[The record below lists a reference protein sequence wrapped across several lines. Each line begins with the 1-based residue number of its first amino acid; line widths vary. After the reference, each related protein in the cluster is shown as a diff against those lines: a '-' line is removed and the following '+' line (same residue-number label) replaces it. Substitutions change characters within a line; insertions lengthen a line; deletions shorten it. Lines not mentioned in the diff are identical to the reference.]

1 MGTKW
6 RKKWVKTISNCHA
19 RYDNISVETN
29 FYLDTIPASF
39 WLRKFVLSLTLN
51 ICGWWLFSC
60 TLCYVDNYLFHV
72 IIHLILCTHPHTKLN
87 DPCSFNPFPS
97 NSSGLRFRA
106 EVRFCFCVTVTAYV
120 LKQVLLY
127 RQLQSVL
134 MKLQLQDTIEI
145 YIWLWL
151 FLAKQRQ

>member
-1 MGTKW
+1 MQDMITYQWKRIFIW
-6 RKKWVKTISNCHA
+6 TQFLHHMKNKSRLLICYIS
-19 RYDNISVETN
+19 
-29 FYLDTIPASF
+29 SF